1 MDLSTIPGTGD
12 LNLQLDPST
21 AEGSIKYQELADF
34 AESQLNPE
42 VTLSQQSPH
51 THIGTAVIN
60 TLTNQKE
67 VLLSVTGGSENST
80 LTKEELLAGPT
91 ANAQLVLQLPA
102 KTGETQPRNIYLGEN
117 SDTQA
122 LTDHFLRASHS
133 PGGSSSTTSLPAE
146 SRPENQGDFSR
157 TFETSARSGQSG
169 LLNIRSIG
177 STPSAQD
184 NQTETV
190 VAPQSSPGGS
200 TPRTQEEYGQRLST
214 GTSSYTSQST
224 KQLSTNNQNIQTSL
238 TDLDYLNQQIA
249 RAREEGEQNLKE
261 TLNKLQSDLDQKL
274 KDKEAS
280 LKSRFEE
287 KCKQLELEQ
296 IEQEITFETQLHKET
311 EDRKRAVVEAN
322 QQELDLFIQ
331 AQQAQILT
339 IKNDFNQQQLQLEEG
354 LKAIQTNRAQLEKD
368 ETVLQDRIAKL
379 HKEQEEIDLR
389 VKAQLEKDHKLRKRA
404 IFEDFEKKISEYEEE
419 LDQKLEEEQENL
431 REEYKQYA
439 QSESKRLLKERDQQ
453 IKEFSDKIA
462 DQKKA
467 YTSSLE
473 RKLEEY
479 RQA

>member
-21 AEGSIKYQELADF
+21 AEGSISYQELADF
-34 AESQLNPE
+34 ADSQLNPE
-42 VTLSQQSPH
+42 VTSSQQSPH
-51 THIGTAVIN
+51 TQIGTAIIN
-60 TLTNQKE
+60 TNKQE

-102 KTGETQPRNIYLGEN
+102 KTGEKQPRNIYLGEN

-190 VAPQSSPGGS
+190 VTPQSSPGGS
-200 TPRTQEEYGQRLST
+200 ILRTQEEYGQRLST
-214 GTSSYTSQST
+214 GTSSYTSQNT

-238 TDLDYLNQQIA
+238 IDLDYLNQQIA
-249 RAREEGEQNLKE
+249 KAREEGEQNLKE
-261 TLNKLQSDLDQKL
+261 TSNKLQSDLDQEF

-280 LKSRFEE
+280 LKSKFEE
-287 KCKQLELEQ
+287 RCKQLELEQ

-331 AQQAQILT
+331 AQQAQIQT
-339 IKNDFNQQQLQLEEG
+339 IKNDFNQQQLQLEEV
-354 LKAIQTNRAQLEKD
+354 LRLSRQTRYN
-368 ETVLQDRIAKL
+368 
-379 HKEQEEIDLR
+379 
-389 VKAQLEKDHKLRKRA
+389 
-404 IFEDFEKKISEYEEE
+404 
-419 LDQKLEEEQENL
+419 
-431 REEYKQYA
+431 
-439 QSESKRLLKERDQQ
+439 SKRTKQ
-453 IKEFSDKIA
+453 
-462 DQKKA
+462 
-467 YTSSLE
+467 SSRAE
-473 RKLEEY
+473 
-479 RQA
+479 

>member
-1 MDLSTIPGTGD
+1 MSVLRDGWLHLNQNPTLVRQFPPHIAEPANLLTPQGGRTPPQPNFSVTAEIHPKPAGIPDSSPDIKDEPLSSPLATTSTPAGQPTAPRRSARLSFKRSAALSPISFPSLDLSTIPGTGD

-34 AESQLNPE
+34 AGSQLNPE

-51 THIGTAVIN
+51 TQIGTAVIN
-60 TLTNQKE
+60 THTNQKE

-102 KTGETQPRNIYLGEN
+102 KTGEKQPRSIYLGEN

-133 PGGSSSTTSLPAE
+133 PGGSSSTMSLPAE

-169 LLNIRSIG
+169 LLNIRSIR

-190 VAPQSSPGGS
+190 VTPQSSPGGS
-200 TPRTQEEYGQRLST
+200 TLRTQEEYGQRLST
-214 GTSSYTSQST
+214 GTSSYTSQNT
-224 KQLSTNNQNIQTSL
+224 KQLSTDNQNIQTSL
-238 TDLDYLNQQIA
+238 IDLDYLNKHIA
-249 RAREEGEQNLKE
+249 KAREEGEQNLKE
-261 TLNKLQSDLDQKL
+261 TLNKLQSDLDQKF

-280 LKSRFEE
+280 LKRKFEE
-287 KCKQLELEQ
+287 RCKQLELEQ

-311 EDRKRAVVEAN
+311 EDRKRALVEAT

-331 AQQAQILT
+331 AQQAQI
-339 IKNDFNQQQLQLEEG
+339 
-354 LKAIQTNRAQLEKD
+354 
-368 ETVLQDRIAKL
+368 
-379 HKEQEEIDLR
+379 
-389 VKAQLEKDHKLRKRA
+389 
-404 IFEDFEKKISEYEEE
+404 
-419 LDQKLEEEQENL
+419 
-431 REEYKQYA
+431 
-439 QSESKRLLKERDQQ
+439 
-453 IKEFSDKIA
+453 
-462 DQKKA
+462 
-467 YTSSLE
+467 
-473 RKLEEY
+473 
-479 RQA
+479 